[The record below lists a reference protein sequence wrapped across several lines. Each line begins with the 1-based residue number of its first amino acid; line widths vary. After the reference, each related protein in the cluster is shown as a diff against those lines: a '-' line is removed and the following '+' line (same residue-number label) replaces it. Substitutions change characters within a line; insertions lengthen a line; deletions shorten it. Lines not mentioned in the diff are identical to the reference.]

1 MIVTDAC
8 GTNTVTFAADGSF
21 DKTFN
26 TKNSGIQSLV
36 TIEEIEALFVRSIP
50 SSCPYVSFEILNSA
64 GVTLPSSDALYTR
77 LNLASRS
84 TSAL

>member
-1 MIVTDAC
+1 MTVSNDC
-8 GTNTVTFAADGSF
+8 GPQTVALAAAGSF

-26 TKNSGIQSLV
+26 TKNSGLQSLV
-36 TIEEIEALFVRSIP
+36 TVEEIEALFVLGETSI
-50 SSCPYVSFEILNSA
+50 CPFVSFEILNSA